1 MRENHL
7 EEVMVPSGTR
17 RQPKPKD
24 LARSMFPLRN
34 SHSLLQNKVEQGV
47 SLIIIIP
54 IWGSQAHVEKGNLVS
69 CLPGIAEIAEWGYQS
84 FLS

>member
-24 LARSMFPLRN
+24 LARSMFLLRN
-34 SHSLLQNKVEQGV
+34 SHSLLQNKVEQGEFDNHYIDLGV
-47 SLIIIIP
+47 L
-54 IWGSQAHVEKGNLVS
+54 KLM
-69 CLPGIAEIAEWGYQS
+69 
-84 FLS
+84 